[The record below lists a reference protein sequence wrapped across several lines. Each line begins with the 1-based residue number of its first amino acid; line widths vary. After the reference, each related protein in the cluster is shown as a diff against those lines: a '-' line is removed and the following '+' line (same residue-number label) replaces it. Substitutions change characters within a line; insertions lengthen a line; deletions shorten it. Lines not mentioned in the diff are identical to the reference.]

1 MVIVAD
7 ALYDS
12 QSKAVAFLALRA
24 VEAGE
29 NVILIKGW
37 VGGRIGD
44 GQAVVVDDGPAALS
58 CR

>member
-37 VGGRIGD
+37 VCGRIGD
-44 GQAVVVDDGPAALS
+44 CQELVVEHDLYE
-58 CR
+58 

>member
-1 MVIVAD
+1 MLDVELNLKLVDPIMEGVGDGPVVIVAD

-29 NVILIKGW
+29 NVILIKG
-37 VGGRIGD
+37 
-44 GQAVVVDDGPAALS
+44 
-58 CR
+58 